1 MKKTAKVVKDVLK
14 NTKVKVA
21 KATTLPKLPKKVIR
35 PTKNINIF
43 KMLMDLVNKISLW
56 VGTLSLIIKLI
67 NIICYF

>member
-1 MKKTAKVVKDVLK
+1 MK

-21 KATTLPKLPKKVIR
+21 KATTLPKAIKLPKKVIR

-56 VGTLSLIIKLI
+56 IGTLSLIMKLI